1 MEIVQDLVM
10 PNTSEM
16 RANVLMGTHIIL
28 KILIMNMISLKPSHL
43 NLHLTIQS
51 MKSNLKIQILRLPMK
66 RLKKMSHHKKKQ
78 IKRVDQIS
86 LKKFYLIQRTI
97 RVHQNKESR

>member
-10 PNTSEM
+10 PNMSEM
-16 RANVLMGTHIIL
+16 RANVHMGTHIIL
-28 KILIMNMISLKPSHL
+28 KILIMNMISLKLSLL

-78 IKRVDQIS
+78 RTRVDKIS
-86 LKKFYLIQRTI
+86 LEKFYLIQRTI
-97 RVHQNKESR
+97 RVHQNQESL